1 MTSRIEQIISEIE
14 EYIDGCKFQPLSNS
28 KIIVNKEELEELLT
42 ELRMKTPD
50 EIKRYQKIISNKDAI
65 LADAQ
70 AKAEEILAQAQIQT
84 NELVSEHQI
93 MQQAYAQANEVVSI
107 ATNQAQE
114 ILDKAT
120 EDADNIR
127 TAAIEYTDN
136 LLGNLENIV
145 VHAIDTNKAKYDGL
159 MSSLQHC
166 YDIVKANRNELTP
179 TDEAEETSEDTE
191 EAAEPEQ
198 FDVIGS
204 TDNKPEQL

>member
-1 MTSRIEQIISEIE
+1 M
-14 EYIDGCKFQPLSNS
+14 L
-28 KIIVNKEELEELLT
+28 
-42 ELRMKTPD
+42 D
-50 EIKRYQKIISNKDAI
+50 EFEARAV
-65 LADAQ
+65 
-70 AKAEEILAQAQIQT
+70 AEEILAQAQIQT

-145 VHAIDTNKAKYDGL
+145 THAIDTNKAKYDGL
-159 MSSLQHC
+159 MSSLQNC

-179 TDEAEETSEDTE
+179 SEEEATDPEADTASEDQGASNAEEYDI
-191 EAAEPEQ
+191 
-198 FDVIGS
+198 IGS
-204 TDNKPEQL
+204 DNKPEQL

>member
-14 EYIDGCKFQPLSNS
+14 EYVDSCKFQPLSNT

-120 EDADNIR
+120 EDADSIR

-136 LLGNLENIV
+136 LSRQSGE
-145 VHAIDTNKAKYDGL
+145 
-159 MSSLQHC
+159 HC
-166 YDIVKANRNELTP
+166 CSCD
-179 TDEAEETSEDTE
+179 
-191 EAAEPEQ
+191 
-198 FDVIGS
+198 
-204 TDNKPEQL
+204 